1 VNLFMKNFKKNNGV
15 DGAGRSPDQVPPG
28 RDDTRSPEALRL
40 SSGSDRSGLNQ
51 IGARRSDPA

>member
-1 VNLFMKNFKKNNGV
+1 VDLFMKNYKKNNVV
-15 DGAGRSPDQVPPG
+15 DGAERGPDRAPAG

>member
-1 VNLFMKNFKKNNGV
+1 VDLFMKNFKKNNGV
-15 DGAGRSPDQVPPG
+15 DGSERGPVRVLPG

>member
-1 VNLFMKNFKKNNGV
+1 VDLFMKNFKKNNGV
-15 DGAGRSPDQVPPG
+15 DGAERGPHRMPPG